1 MFTADAARIIGISP
15 KALRTFLRNRNTGVG
30 SGARYEFSHEE
41 VVELEREYWE
51 ANGHTKTVVR
61 SRTWLGD
68 GGNKGLPV
76 DWMNDPEKQAT
87 FLAER
92 KERVERLGARLREV
106 GLDVPQM
113 TEQTLKING
122 RAMAAALLNPKRDDD
137 E

>member
-1 MFTADAARIIGISP
+1 MFTADAARIIGIKP
-15 KALRTFLRNRNTGVG
+15 KTLRTFLRSQNTGVG

-41 VVELEREYWE
+41 VEQLGRAYW
-51 ANGHTKTVVR
+51 ATQPSPTDDDTRTNG
-61 SRTWLGD
+61 WLSD

-113 TEQTLKING
+113 TEQALKING
-122 RAMAAALLNPKRDDD
+122 RAMAASILNPKRD
-137 E
+137 EE